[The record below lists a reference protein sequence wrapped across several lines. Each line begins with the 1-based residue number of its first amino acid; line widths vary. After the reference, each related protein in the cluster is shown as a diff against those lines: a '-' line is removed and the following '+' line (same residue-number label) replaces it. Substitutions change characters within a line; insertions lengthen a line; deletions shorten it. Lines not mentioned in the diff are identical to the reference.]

1 MERGILKYHLLA
13 FIAVCVLV
21 WGGCQE
27 MSDSEVRKEFNMS
40 RTDRLE
46 LTGFGKLVD
55 TLHIGESFYSYD
67 IMHDK
72 ESDREF
78 AVIWFRSSNP
88 VIVYLG
94 KDGEE

>member
-27 MSDSEVRKEFNMS
+27 MSDSKVQKEFNMS

-55 TLHIGESFYSYD
+55 TLHIGGSFYSYA

-72 ESDREF
+72 KSDREF
-78 AVIWFRSSNP
+78 AVIWFRGSNP
-88 VIVYLG
+88 EIVYLG